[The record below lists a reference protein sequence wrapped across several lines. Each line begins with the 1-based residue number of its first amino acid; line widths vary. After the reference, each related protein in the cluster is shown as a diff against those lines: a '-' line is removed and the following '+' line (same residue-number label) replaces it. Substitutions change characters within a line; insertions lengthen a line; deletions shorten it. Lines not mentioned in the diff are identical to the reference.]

1 MTFNKPRLGQAIF
14 STSSFKP
21 RTGILSPPEPT
32 DLDAPALQASNPD
45 THDSEPSTPE
55 TPTGPTAPP
64 NPTNRQADLIRLTD
78 IEPRPIEWL
87 WQDRLAIGALAML
100 SGDPGSGKTWL
111 ALAIAAALS
120 RGRLPLAAE
129 TQEPCTVLYAST
141 ENGGAEVVRPRF
153 EKLDGDPA
161 RLVLLRGVLSD
172 PSAPPTALSLRDT
185 PILEDALTRT
195 HARLLIVD
203 PLHSYFWSALDRHR
217 GNESGRALDNLARL
231 AEKHRCCILL
241 VRHLSKRATGRAI
254 HRGLGSIELSGAVR
268 TEFLT
273 GCSPDAPTQPALV
286 HVKSNL
292 GRLAPSL
299 GYSIDDT
306 GAFYWTGP
314 SNLTPQE
321 LLADRPIGAGLPK
334 RKLVAEWLRQN
345 LLDGKRTQ
353 YNLEE
358 AARRD
363 GVCIATLRRAKF
375 DLGVKS
381 TREQSA
387 WYWALP
393 SAQED
398 QSISHQHAQP
408 TRGG

>member
-14 STSSFKP
+14 STSPFRP
-21 RTGILSPPEPT
+21 RTGILSPPGPT
-32 DLDAPALQASNPD
+32 YLDSTVLHPSTSTAD
-45 THDSEPSTPE
+45 THDSEPTIPE
-55 TPTGPTAPP
+55 PSSGPTTPP
-64 NPTNRQADLIRLTD
+64 TRQADLIRLTD
-78 IEPRPIEWL
+78 VEPRAIEWL

-120 RGRLPLAAE
+120 RGRLPLATE
-129 TQEPCTVLYAST
+129 TREPCTVLYAST

-153 EKLDGDPA
+153 EKLDGDPT

-185 PILEDALTRT
+185 PILEDALTRS

-306 GAFYWTGP
+306 GAFDWTGP

-334 RKLVAEWLRQN
+334 RKLAAEWLRQN

-381 TREQSA
+381 TKEQNG
-387 WYWALP
+387 WCWALP
-393 SAQED
+393 SAQAD
-398 QSISHQHAQP
+398 QPISHEHAQHN